1 MKYNRL
7 GDSGLKLS
15 RLSIGSWVTFGK
27 QVDEAQTVGCLRA
40 ALDGGMNFID
50 NAEAYANGQAEVV
63 VGRALK
69 TLGVARKDIVLSS
82 KVYWGGPG
90 PNDEGLGRKHVVE
103 ACHAA
108 LARLQ
113 VDYLDLYLCHR
124 PDPITPVL
132 ETALTMDL
140 LIRQG
145 KILYWGTSE
154 WSGEQLAT
162 AYKVC
167 ERNHLIPPQVEQ
179 PEYNLFHRDRVE
191 NELAPHLRDR
201 GLGLTT
207 WSPLASGF
215 LSGKYS
221 DGVPEGSR
229 ATQKGMPW
237 LVKDIGDRHKL
248 AVVEA
253 LRPIAGDLGCTMAQ
267 LALAWCAR
275 NPRVSTVITGASRP
289 EQVVENIAADEV
301 VERLDDLVMLRIE
314 AALALPA
321 PR

>member
-1 MKYNRL
+1 MHYNRL

-15 RLSIGSWVTFGK
+15 RFSIGSWVTFGK
-27 QVDEAQTVGCLRA
+27 QVDLQDTVACLRA
-40 ALDGGMNFID
+40 ALDGGVNFID
-50 NAEAYANGQAEVV
+50 NAEAYAQGQAEVV
-63 VGRALK
+63 VGQALRQ
-69 TLGVARKDIVLSS
+69 LGVRREDLVLSS
-82 KVYWGGPG
+82 KVYWGGSG
-90 PNDEGLGRKHVVE
+90 PNDEGLSRKHVTE

-108 LARLQ
+108 LRRLQ

-124 PDPITPVL
+124 PDPHTPVL

-145 KILYWGTSE
+145 KVLYWGTSE
-154 WSGEQLAT
+154 WSADQLAV

-167 ERNHLIPPQVEQ
+167 ERHHLIPPQVEQ

-191 NELAPHLRDR
+191 VELVPHLRDR

-215 LSGKYS
+215 LSGKYAG
-221 DGVPEGSR
+221 GVPAGSR
-229 ATQKGMPW
+229 ASQGGMPW
-237 LVKDIGDRHKL
+237 LQSDLKDRRKG

-253 LRPIAGDLGCTMAQ
+253 LRPIAADLGATLAQ

-275 NPRVSTVITGASRP
+275 NPHVSTVITGATRP
-289 EQVVENIAADEV
+289 AQVAENLAADALV
-301 VERLDDLVMLRIE
+301 GRLDE
-314 AALALPA
+314 ATMRRVELALAA
-321 PR
+321 TA